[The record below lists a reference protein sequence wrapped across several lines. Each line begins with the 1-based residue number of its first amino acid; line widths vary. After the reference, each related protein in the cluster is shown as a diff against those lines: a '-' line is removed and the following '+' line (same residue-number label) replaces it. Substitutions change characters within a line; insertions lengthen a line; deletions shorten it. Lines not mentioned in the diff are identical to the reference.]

1 MFCSGFSASALQSCR
16 SEYHLPASPVEFQ
29 PFSKKVLG
37 VGSRS
42 CVSCSLKKN
51 LGDHFVRTRLSW
63 GTWGSPTF
71 NKGHYSHQMFFTWI
85 CCFSCSAEPPEQM
98 EIRMARYKRCG
109 RWKLMARYVRFPPR
123 MESVSHQP
131 GQHCLH
137 QGNGCLEVLHHPDN
151 RKPFLEVEH
160 RQLQSRLT
168 SWITAFNAG
177 RSKTIFKRTQW
188 CGSFSILWI
197 SCMDIFRCSSTVWI
211 SLINTMFPIPIPYFD
226 PQK

>member
-1 MFCSGFSASALQSCR
+1 
-16 SEYHLPASPVEFQ
+16 
-29 PFSKKVLG
+29 
-37 VGSRS
+37 
-42 CVSCSLKKN
+42 
-51 LGDHFVRTRLSW
+51 
-63 GTWGSPTF
+63 
-71 NKGHYSHQMFFTWI
+71 
-85 CCFSCSAEPPEQM
+85 
-98 EIRMARYKRCG
+98 
-109 RWKLMARYVRFPPR
+109 MARYVRFPPR

-151 RKPFLEVEH
+151 GKPFLEVEH

-188 CGSFSILWI
+188 CGSYSILCI

-211 SLINTMFPIPIPYFD
+211 SFINTMFPNPHSLLRSTKVSQLQILSTRANQTFWIIFPHTPVKCRFNQIFIFPNCQFFFKTCLSFSKTTHGVAYVHVCSIDEHSF
-226 PQK
+226 QKAFFLKSKRPLCYLR